1 METDTT
7 KKQRDSINPIV
18 DALVKSVM
26 EDLSK
31 GLFEGIQRSVNRRV
45 RKELKI
51 ALAKAVAESEFY
63 RSLNKDM
70 MQGLQ
75 GIYQEITLATGRKSA
90 SAFSHEKEN
99 TDRILSDASRQLDEI
114 LITTEEATLTIMN
127 TVEKH
132 MELQETVRN
141 ILSHAETGSLT
152 AEELEQLN
160 EINAKMSDDLINI
173 MTTLSFQDLTGQ
185 RIKKIVAALHTIE
198 KTVFD
203 LYMSTG
209 LVLLAKE
216 KTPEKD
222 FKEIK
227 EETKQM
233 VSELK
238 GPQLATSQSSV
249 DDLLNSLGL

>member
-249 DDLLNSLGL
+249 DDLLSSLGL

>member
-1 METDTT
+1 MNTTAEKKTDT
-7 KKQRDSINPIV
+7 V
-18 DALVKSVM
+18 DPLVDTLVKSVM
-26 EDLSK
+26 KDLSEDLFK
-31 GLFEGIQRSVNRRV
+31 GIQRSVNRRV
-45 RKELKI
+45 RKELKS

-75 GIYQEITLATGRKSA
+75 GIYQEITLATGKKNPSTI
-90 SAFSHEKEN
+90 SHEKEN
-99 TDRILSDASRQLDEI
+99 TDRILSDASKQLDEI
-114 LITTEEATLTIMN
+114 LVTTEEATLNIMN
-127 TVEKH
+127 AVEKH
-132 MELQETVRN
+132 MDMQNTVSD
-141 ILSHAETGSLT
+141 ILARAEKDGGLSPDDLN
-152 AEELEQLN
+152 QLKD
-160 EINAKMSDDLINI
+160 INNNLGDDLINV

-185 RIKKIVAALHTIE
+185 RIKKIVAALQTIE

-222 FKEIK
+222 FAEIK
-227 EETKQM
+227 EETKQV

-238 GPQLATSQSSV
+238 GPQLTTSQSSV
-249 DDLLNSLGL
+249 DELLNSLGL

>member
-7 KKQRDSINPIV
+7 KKQQDNIDPIV

-63 RSLNKDM
+63 RSLNKDV

-75 GIYQEITLATGRKSA
+75 GIYQEITLATGKKNA
-90 SAFSHEKEN
+90 STFSHEKEN
-99 TDRILSDASRQLDEI
+99 TDRILSDASKQLDEI

-141 ILSHAETGSLT
+141 ILSHAETRNLT
-152 AEELEQLN
+152 TEELEQLN
-160 EINAKMSDDLINI
+160 EINVKLNDDLINI

-216 KTPEKD
+216 KAPEKD

-238 GPQLATSQSSV
+238 GPQLTTSQSSV
-249 DDLLNSLGL
+249 DDLLSSLGL